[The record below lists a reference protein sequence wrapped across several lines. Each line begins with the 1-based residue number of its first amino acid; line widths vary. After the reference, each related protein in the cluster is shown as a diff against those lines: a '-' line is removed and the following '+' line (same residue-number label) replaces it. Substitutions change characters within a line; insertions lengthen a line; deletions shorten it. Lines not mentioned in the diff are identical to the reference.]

1 MNRPTGFMSKKTIAL
16 LVNTSWNIY
25 NFRMNIVKALTDQ
38 GYEVL
43 CIAPQDNYSM
53 KLVSD
58 QVKYIAVKMENRG
71 VNPWRD
77 FLLFLS
83 LWKLFRTHKPDVILQ
98 FTIKPNI
105 YGSMAARLVGIPVIN
120 NVSGLGTVFL
130 NDNLSSKVAM
140 GLYKIA
146 FRSPFK
152 VFFQNRE
159 DRDLFVNEGLVK
171 DEITQVIPGS
181 GVNLN
186 RFAYQPYQRQQTFIF
201 LMASRLIHDKG
212 LYEYLEAC
220 NKVKEKFGQEVECW
234 LQGGPADHE
243 RAGITKE
250 QMDTI
255 LARYAVKYFPFTDS
269 IEEFLKKA
277 DVVVLPSYREGVS
290 RMLLESAAMGKP
302 LIATD
307 VPGCREIVRNG
318 YNGLLCKVKD
328 AKDLSRVMIAMFEKS
343 ERELQIMGEHSRLL
357 VENEFSD
364 EVVTSAY
371 LKAIEE
377 ALNLGTSEERGA
389 RKNKS

>member
-1 MNRPTGFMSKKTIAL
+1 MSKKTIAL

-25 NFRMNIVKALTDQ
+25 NFRMNIVKALTDE

-58 QVKYIAVKMENRG
+58 QVKYIPVKMENRG

-83 LWKLFRTHKPDVILQ
+83 LCKVFRTHRPDAILQ

-105 YGSMAARLVGIPVIN
+105 YGSMAARLAGIPVIN

-130 NDNLSSKVAM
+130 NNNLSSKVAM
-140 GLYKIA
+140 GLYKVA

-152 VFFQNRE
+152 VFFQNSE
-159 DRDLFVNEGLVK
+159 DRALFIDRGLVK
-171 DEITQVIPGS
+171 ESITQVIPGS

-186 RFAYQPYQRQQTFIF
+186 RFAYQSYKRKNPFVF

-212 LYEYLEAC
+212 LFEYLEAC
-220 NKVKEKFGQEVECW
+220 NLLNAKFGEQVECW
-234 LQGGPADHE
+234 LQGAPADTE
-243 RAGITKE
+243 QAGITKE
-250 QMDTI
+250 QMQSI
-255 LARYAVKYFPFTDS
+255 LSGYAVKYFPFTDS

-277 DVVVLPSYREGVS
+277 EVVVLPSYREGVS

-307 VPGCREIVRNG
+307 VPGCREIVRSG

-328 AKDLSRVMIAMFEKS
+328 AKDLSRAMIAMFEKS
-343 ERELQIMGEHSRLL
+343 EKELQTMGAHSRQL
-357 VENEFSD
+357 VEKEFSD

-371 LKAIEE
+371 LKAINE
-377 ALNLGTSEERGA
+377 ALIKTER
-389 RKNKS
+389 

>member
-1 MNRPTGFMSKKTIAL
+1 MSKKTIAL

-25 NFRMNIVKALTDQ
+25 NFRMNIVKALTDE

-43 CIAPQDNYSM
+43 CIAPEDKYSM
-53 KLVSD
+53 KLVLD
-58 QVKYIAVKMENRG
+58 HVTYIPVKMENRG
-71 VNPWRD
+71 VNPWKD
-77 FLLFLS
+77 FVLFLS
-83 LWKLFRTHKPDVILQ
+83 LWKLFKTHQPDVVLQ

-105 YGSMAARLVGIPVIN
+105 YGSMAAKLAGIPVIN

-130 NDNLSSKVAM
+130 NDNISSKVAM

-159 DRDLFVNEGLVK
+159 DRDLFVQNRLVK
-171 DEITQVIPGS
+171 ETITHVIPGS

-186 RFAYQPYQRQQTFIF
+186 RFAYQAYARQKPFVF

-220 NKVKEKFGQEVECW
+220 NLVKAKCGEQVACW
-234 LQGGPADHE
+234 LQGAPADTVQ
-243 RAGITKE
+243 AGITKE
-250 QMDTI
+250 QI
-255 LARYAVKYFPFTDS
+255 ESVLSSYAVNYFPFTDS
-269 IEEFLKKA
+269 IEEFLKQA
-277 DVVVLPSYREGVS
+277 DVIVLPSYREGVS

-307 VPGCREIVRNG
+307 VPGCREIVRNE

-328 AKDLSRVMIAMFEKS
+328 AKDLSRAMIEMFEKK
-343 ERELQIMGEHSRLL
+343 EKELQVMGKNSRQL
-357 VENEFSD
+357 VEKEFSD

-371 LKAIEE
+371 LKAIKE
-377 ALNLGTSEERGA
+377 AL
-389 RKNKS
+389 RKD

>member
-1 MNRPTGFMSKKTIAL
+1 MSKKTIAL

-43 CIAPQDNYSM
+43 CIAPYDNYSD

-58 QVKYIAVKMENRG
+58 QVKYVPVQMENRG

-83 LWKLFRTHKPDVILQ
+83 LWKLFRQHKPDVILQ

-105 YGSMAARLVGIPVIN
+105 YGSLAARLAGIPVIN

-130 NDNLSSKVAM
+130 NHNVSSKVALM
-140 GLYKIA
+140 LYKIA

-152 VFFQNRE
+152 VFFQNGE
-159 DRDLFVNEGLVK
+159 DRALFIEKGLVK
-171 DEITQVIPGS
+171 ESITQVIPGS
-181 GVNLN
+181 GVNLS
-186 RFAYQPYQRQQTFIF
+186 RFAYQPYKRKDPFVF

-212 LYEYLEAC
+212 LFEYLEAC
-220 NKVKEKFGQEVECW
+220 NLVKEKFGEHVECW
-234 LQGGPADHE
+234 LQGAPADTE
-243 RAGITKE
+243 QAGIVKE
-250 QMDTI
+250 EVEKV
-255 LARYAVKYFPFTDS
+255 LSRYAIKYFPFTDS
-269 IEEFLKKA
+269 IEEFLKQA

-307 VPGCREIVRNG
+307 VPGCREIVKDG
-318 YNGLLCKVKD
+318 YNGLLCQVKD
-328 AKDLSRVMIAMFEKS
+328 AKDLSRAMMEMFEKEES
-343 ERELQIMGEHSRLL
+343 ALQKMGENGRQL
-357 VENEFSD
+357 VEKEFSD
-364 EVVTSAY
+364 EVVTTAY
-371 LKAIEE
+371 LKAIKE
-377 ALNLGTSEERGA
+377 ALSSREG
-389 RKNKS
+389 

>member
-1 MNRPTGFMSKKTIAL
+1 MSKKTIAL

-43 CIAPQDNYSM
+43 CIAPQDSYSM

-58 QVKYIAVKMENRG
+58 QVKYIPVKMENRG

-83 LWKLFRTHKPDVILQ
+83 LWKLFRTHQPGVILQ

-105 YGSMAARLVGIPVIN
+105 YGSMAARLAGIPVIN

-140 GLYKIA
+140 ALYKMA

-152 VFFQNRE
+152 VFFQNSE
-159 DRDLFVNEGLVK
+159 DRDLFVNKGLVK
-171 DEITQVIPGS
+171 NEITQVIPGS

-186 RFAYQPYQRQQTFIF
+186 RFAYQPYQKQRPFIF

-220 NKVKEKFGQEVECW
+220 TILKEKFGEAVECW
-234 LQGGPADHE
+234 LQGGPADQE
-243 RAGITKE
+243 QAGITKD
-250 QMDTI
+250 QLDTI
-255 LARYAVKYFPFTDS
+255 LPRYAIKYFPFTDS

-277 DVVVLPSYREGVS
+277 DVIVLPSYREGVS

-307 VPGCREIVRNG
+307 VPGCREIVRSG

-328 AKDLSRVMIAMFEKS
+328 AKDLSRAMIELFEKDES
-343 ERELQIMGEHSRLL
+343 TLQKMGENSRQL
-357 VENEFSD
+357 VEQEFSD

-371 LKAIEE
+371 LKVIAE
-377 ALNLGTSEERGA
+377 ALNQGTNEEQGA
-389 RKNKS
+389 RKK

>member
-1 MNRPTGFMSKKTIAL
+1 MSKKTVAL

-43 CIAPQDNYSM
+43 CIAPEDSYSQ

-58 QVKYIAVKMENRG
+58 QVKYVPVEMENRG
-71 VNPWRD
+71 VNPWKD

-83 LWKLFRTHKPDVILQ
+83 LWNLFRKHKPDVILQ

-105 YGSMAARLVGIPVIN
+105 YGSLAARMAGIPVIN

-130 NDNLSSKVAM
+130 NNNLSSKVAM

-152 VFFQNRE
+152 VFFQNSE
-159 DRDLFVNEGLVK
+159 DRDLFIRKKLVK
-171 DEITQVIPGS
+171 EKITQVIPGS
-181 GVNLN
+181 GVNLD
-186 RFAYQPYQRQQTFIF
+186 RFAFQPYRRQEPFVF

-220 NKVKEKFGQEVECW
+220 NIVYAKYGDQVECW
-234 LQGGPADHE
+234 LQGAAADSAA
-243 RAGITKE
+243 AGIPKE
-250 QMDTI
+250 DVENI
-255 LARYAVKYFPFTDS
+255 LGRYAVKYFPFTDR
-269 IEEFLKKA
+269 IEEFLRKA

-307 VPGCREIVRNG
+307 VPGCREIVKNE

-328 AKDLSRVMIAMFEKS
+328 ANDLSRAMIELFERNES
-343 ERELQIMGEHSRLL
+343 ELKTMGENSRQL
-357 VENEFSD
+357 VEDEFSD
-364 EVVTSAY
+364 AIVTTTY
-371 LKAIEE
+371 LQAIKKAFKLRE
-377 ALNLGTSEERGA
+377 G
-389 RKNKS
+389 

>member
-1 MNRPTGFMSKKTIAL
+1 MPKTIAL

-43 CIAPQDNYSM
+43 CIAPSDNYSD
-53 KLVSD
+53 KLVSG
-58 QVKYIAVKMENRG
+58 QVKYVPVQLENRG

-83 LWKLFRTHKPDVILQ
+83 LWKLFRQYKPDVILQ

-105 YGSMAARLVGIPVIN
+105 YGSLAARLAGIPVIN

-130 NDNLSSKVAM
+130 NHDLSSKMAM
-140 GLYKIA
+140 LLYRMA

-152 VFFQNRE
+152 VFFQNSE
-159 DRDLFVNEGLVK
+159 DRILFVDKGLVK
-171 DEITQVIPGS
+171 ESITQVIPGS

-186 RFAYQPYQRQQTFIF
+186 RFAYQPYQRKNPFVF

-212 LYEYLEAC
+212 VFEYLEAC
-220 NKVKEKFGQEVECW
+220 NLVKIKFGEQVECW
-234 LQGGPADHE
+234 LQGAPADTE
-243 RAGITKE
+243 QAGITKE
-250 QMDTI
+250 QVERV
-255 LARYAVKYFPFTDS
+255 LARYSIKYFPFTDS
-269 IEEFLKKA
+269 IEEFLKQA

-307 VPGCREIVRNG
+307 VPGCREIVKDQF
-318 YNGLLCKVKD
+318 NGLLCKAKD
-328 AKDLSRVMIAMFEKS
+328 AKDLSRAMIEMFEKS
-343 ERELQIMGEHSRLL
+343 EQDLQTMGEHSRQL
-357 VENEFSD
+357 VEQEFSD
-364 EVVTSAY
+364 EVVTTAY
-371 LKAIEE
+371 LKAIDE
-377 ALNLGTSEERGA
+377 ALNKRI
-389 RKNKS
+389 K